1 MSRFGNQ
8 LKLRHDM
15 KHIVKIAFLWL
26 CAALILTA
34 CDRNRHTPE
43 PEPQKEPISF
53 SALSQTPAV
62 KADDGT
68 TPLSEYHEDFGVW
81 GIARHSLYSPYIL
94 WETPMIKVEAVHEKD
109 EDGKDLPTSNFVPTS
124 GAYWVQGYT
133 YSFIA
138 IAPYPIGDSAFSDL
152 VATPTPQNTTTP
164 DSFSFTID
172 MGEKYAPTAEGAS
185 PDFDFDLMG
194 ASAKSNEVGVASSQ
208 SAQNLSFNHLL
219 TKLCVKVRFSGAE
232 GTVTGMRL
240 YNVDTKAQYELS
252 LNNNAFAET
261 PTILTDEMN
270 VELAGN
276 DFEQVTEGTGD
287 AAKDWQ
293 VATIH
298 LLPQNIS
305 DFQLYL
311 DFKIGEDENEVV
323 TRNFKANISAATAN
337 PDYGVNEW
345 YNWNLTIS
353 ANGIAFDV
361 EVGPWSSAGDPEEFP
376 ID

>member
-1 MSRFGNQ
+1 
-8 LKLRHDM
+8 M
-15 KHIVKIAFLWL
+15 KHMTKTAFLSL
-26 CAALILTA
+26 CAALLLAA

-53 SALSQTPAV
+53 SALSQIPAV
-62 KADDGT
+62 KADDDT

-94 WETPMIKVEAVHEKD
+94 WETSAQTPMIKVEAVHEKD

-194 ASAKSNEVGVASSQ
+194 ASAKSDEVGVASSQ
-208 SAQNLSFNHLL
+208 GAQNLNFHHLL
-219 TKLCVKVRFSGAE
+219 AQININVQLKDPSTGSQLGTVSKVRLQGVYTKLSYALSCNAKGEFVVQTIEPTSNPQKEVIFTADESSA
-232 GTVTGMRL
+232 TSF
-240 YNVDTKAQYELS
+240 QQS
-252 LNNNAFAET
+252 LN
-261 PTILTDEMN
+261 
-270 VELAGN
+270 V
-276 DFEQVTEGTGD
+276 V
-287 AAKDWQ
+287 
-293 VATIH
+293 
-298 LLPQNIS
+298 PQEIS
-305 DFQLYL
+305 DYKLYL
-311 DFKIGEDENEVV
+311 DFTLGTGEEAVSFTDFFVDIANASSQPADKKYQ
-323 TRNFKANISAATAN
+323 RNQ
-337 PDYGVNEW
+337 V
-345 YNWNLTIS
+345 YNWNITIGPKEDIS
-353 ANGIAFDV
+353 FTITVTRWG
-361 EVGPWSSAGDPEEFP
+361 EQPVGDEIE
-376 ID
+376 IY

>member
-1 MSRFGNQ
+1 
-8 LKLRHDM
+8 M

-26 CAALILTA
+26 CVALILTA

-53 SALSQTPAV
+53 SALSQIPAV

-81 GIARHSLYSPYIL
+81 GIARHSLYSQYIL
-94 WETPMIKVEAVHEKD
+94 WETSAQTPMIKVEAVHEKD
-109 EDGKDLPTSNFVPTS
+109 ADDKDLPTSNFVPTS

-138 IAPYPIGDSAFSDL
+138 IAPYPIGDSAFSGL
-152 VATPTPQNTTTP
+152 VATPAANSTAH

-172 MGEKYAPTAEGAS
+172 MGKKYAPTAENVAA
-185 PDFDFDLMG
+185 DFDFDLMG
-194 ASAKSNEVGVASSQ
+194 ASAKSDEVGVASSQ
-208 SAQNLSFNHLL
+208 GAQNLSFNHLL

-232 GTVTGMRL
+232 GIVTGMRL
-240 YNVDTKAQYELS
+240 YNVDTKAQYKLS

-261 PTILTDEMN
+261 HTILTDEMN

-276 DFEQVTEGTGD
+276 DFVQVTEGTGD
-287 AAKDWQ
+287 ATKDWQ

-311 DFKIGEDENEVV
+311 DFKIGEGENEVV